1 MGVEQMCGTG
11 CACDSLA
18 LAPPGQL
25 GNIFED
31 GWDWFS
37 GAVSDFV
44 DGPYFK
50 AFVTNILP
58 LIPGVGQLYGAYSA
72 VIGPIAT
79 RMLQGES
86 IDDAIY
92 HTGAEAYGAFTG
104 DNPSTDEEVKAKLQ
118 AEVTAELQRRSEAA
132 ATAAAI
138 ADCVR
143 LHGNEYAPCY
153 KLTGKSDSSSSFGI
167 APAPS
172 SKPPV
177 MRVSSSLAAM
187 AKPLLRSSSLVM
199 ATAPNLAALAFPVM
213 NPAPAPAFA
222 ASVAPAPDG
231 IREAVGNADLTDVY
245 VKMGL
250 LIAAGAAIG
259 VGGVLLYRRHQR

>member
-172 SKPPV
+172 SSKPPV
-177 MRVSSSLAAM
+177 MKVSSSLAAL
-187 AKPLLRSSSLVM
+187 AKPLLKPSSLVM
-199 ATAPNLAALAFPVM
+199 ATAPNLATLAFATMNPPLAPSFAVGFTDPVNRAPSPEIAPSSDATIYVGLAALA
-213 NPAPAPAFA
+213 A
-222 ASVAPAPDG
+222 A
-231 IREAVGNADLTDVY
+231 AVG
-245 VKMGL
+245 
-250 LIAAGAAIG
+250 AG
-259 VGGVLLYRRHQR
+259 VFLWRRRQ